1 MTMSATN
8 PPKPAKKPLMRTNAD
23 LPEKH
28 TVIFNEDGVN
38 ISEQV
43 KQLAHAHQ
51 TGDVMAQRNLE
62 LVCRHAEQREVPFFM
77 RVKNPSRKEYQCH
90 PATWRGMTDEDK
102 ARFER
107 VAATNGHRPNRK
119 ERRRQISWQ

>member
-1 MTMSATN
+1 MNDADST
-8 PPKPAKKPLMRTNAD
+8 PPAKKPLMRTNAD

-28 TVIFNEDGVN
+28 TVIFDGDGVN

-43 KQLAHAHQ
+43 KNLARAHQ
-51 TGDVMAQRNLE
+51 SGDAMAQRNLDA
-62 LVCRHAEQREVPFFM
+62 VIRYAEQREVPFFM
-77 RVKNPSRKEYQCH
+77 KIKNPSRTEYQCH
-90 PATWRGMTDEDK
+90 PATWRGMSAEDK

-119 ERRRQISWQ
+119 ERRRQIHWQ